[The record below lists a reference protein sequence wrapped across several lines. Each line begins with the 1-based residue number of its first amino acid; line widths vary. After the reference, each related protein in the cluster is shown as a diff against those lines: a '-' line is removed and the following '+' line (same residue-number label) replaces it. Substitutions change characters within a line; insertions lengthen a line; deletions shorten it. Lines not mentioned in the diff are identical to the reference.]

1 MRKYEILS
9 EAQETLEEYKKDFL
23 EMNIGS
29 LAAIAKHAQNILSA
43 LEQENVKNNLT
54 ESWLQG
60 KIAITEDYMKTIH
73 DFVMFVPSDDDE
85 KNMTPASLWENI
97 RKKKLREGK
106 NYKPAKPGDKD
117 RPDKDAWDR
126 AKGEPSEKQK
136 KALDKNKDGKI
147 TKEDF
152 ELLRKGKK

>member
-23 EMNIGS
+23 EMNMGS

-73 DFVMFVPSDDDE
+73 DFLMFVPSDDDE

-117 RPDKDAWDR
+117 RPSKDAWKR
-126 AKGEPSEKQK
+126 AKG
-136 KALDKNKDGKI
+136 
-147 TKEDF
+147 
-152 ELLRKGKK
+152 

>member
-9 EAQETLEEYKKDFL
+9 EAQETLQEYKKDFL
-23 EMNIGS
+23 EMNMGS

-117 RPDKDAWDR
+117 RPNKDAWDR
-126 AKGEPSEKQK
+126 AKSEPSEKQK

-152 ELLRKGKK
+152 ELLRKKK